1 MNPKRESLDN
11 IQSGYHINSLFWNV
25 VTEKKRITSLLYSFY
40 NKNNMFTVRT
50 MFLVAEESSSS
61 PPQKKK
67 KIQDLNVENYGMR
80 KSPSAA
86 SRKSL
91 DLDKDG
97 VWMIRPLGERLLG
110 HWDAVMVLKD
120 QTLV

>member
-1 MNPKRESLDN
+1 
-11 IQSGYHINSLFWNV
+11 
-25 VTEKKRITSLLYSFY
+25 
-40 NKNNMFTVRT
+40 MFTVRT
-50 MFLVAEESSSS
+50 MFLVAEESSSL
-61 PPQKKK
+61 PKKKKK
-67 KIQDLNVENYGMR
+67 KIQDLNVENYRMR

-91 DLDKDG
+91 DLDKG
-97 VWMIRPLGERLLG
+97 GIWMIRPLGERLLG